1 MIRRVSTGAALL
13 LVLLSASPVRAGTEE
28 FSTFSAEAQ
37 DEDDESLIDH
47 MLTRSPRAWALEWER
62 SPQALRT
69 AQGCLTSGQWFDE
82 TDLKLRAPLGRR
94 AWFGFDVQKIDDDR
108 YRYQYVDF
116 SFHVP
121 TRFGTAG
128 VMFRPFYDKA
138 SQDFALM
145 WDVGTDSS
153 AVQLRLIAGFEDL
166 FNNFWQF
173 RQTRVG
179 NLAEPYLHRPW
190 EPGLRLVVRQPGL
203 RAEIGGRYLTPS
215 TKHIIISYADPS
227 LDYVRTL
234 WGVLGW
240 ASFEASAL
248 GFEWELRTTNRQA
261 ASGDAPFLQ
270 PQPDARDFRRQW
282 TAEAAARHRVTERIT
297 AEARWLYQGRTQT
310 HAPPDA
316 PRTFDAI
323 DRVIQVEA
331 LWSAHPR
338 LDVRVGGM
346 HDVISVTHLGAPPPV
361 SYAVYESRHENR
373 AYVGLIARFGR
384 VSVTGIEGF
393 ELDQEPYDVAGI
405 HDKGFLGLQTTF

>member
-1 MIRRVSTGAALL
+1 VIRRFSPAAVLL
-13 LVLLSASPVRAGTEE
+13 LVLLSAAPARAGTEE
-28 FSTFSAEAQ
+28 FSTFSVEAQ

-47 MLTRSPRAWALEWER
+47 MLTRTPRAWALEWER

-94 AWFGFDVQKIDDDR
+94 AWFGFDVQKTDDDR

-116 SFHVP
+116 SFHFP
-121 TRFGTAG
+121 TRFGTGG

-145 WDVGTDSS
+145 WDVGDDSS
-153 AVQLRLIAGFEDL
+153 AVQLRLTAGFEDL

-179 NLAEPYLHRPW
+179 NLAEPYLKRPW
-190 EPGLRLVVRQPGL
+190 EPALRLVVRQPGL

-227 LDYVRTL
+227 LDRVRSL
-234 WGVLGW
+234 WGALAW
-240 ASFEASAL
+240 ASLEATAF
-248 GFEWELRTTNRQA
+248 GIAWEARVTNQQA
-261 ASGDAPFLQ
+261 ASGEAPFLQ
-270 PQPDARDFRRQW
+270 QQPDARDFRRQW
-282 TAEAAARHRVTERIT
+282 TGEAAARCRVAERIT

-331 LWSAHPR
+331 QWSARPN

-346 HDVISVTHLGAPPPV
+346 HDVISVTHLGAPLAV
-361 SYAVYESRHENR
+361 SYAIYGSRHENR
-373 AYVGLIARFGR
+373 AYLGLTARFGR
-384 VSVTGIEGF
+384 VSVTGIEGI
-393 ELDQEPYDVAGI
+393 ELDQEPYAVAGI
-405 HDKGFLGLQTTF
+405 HDKGFLGMQTTF